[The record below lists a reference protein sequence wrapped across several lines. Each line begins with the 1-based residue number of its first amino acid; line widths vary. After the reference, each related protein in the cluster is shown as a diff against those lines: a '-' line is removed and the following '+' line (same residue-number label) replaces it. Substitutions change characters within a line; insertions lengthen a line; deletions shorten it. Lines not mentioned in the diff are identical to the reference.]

1 MIDTQPLWITSLM
14 LPSVLYTI
22 PLHHQ
27 IVMINWKAKEGK
39 MKELAAALENE
50 ATLHPPSP
58 VPQ

>member
-1 MIDTQPLWITSLM
+1 MIDTQTLWIISLM

-22 PLHHQ
+22 PLQ
-27 IVMINWKAKEGK
+27 TKDSDDQLEGK

-50 ATLHPPSP
+50 ATLQPPSP

>member
-1 MIDTQPLWITSLM
+1 MIDIQPLWIISLM

-22 PLHHQ
+22 PLQ
-27 IVMINWKAKEGK
+27 TKDSDDQLEGK

-50 ATLHPPSP
+50 ATLQPPSP

>member
-1 MIDTQPLWITSLM
+1 MIDTQPLWIISLM

-22 PLHHQ
+22 PLQ
-27 IVMINWKAKEGK
+27 TKDSDDQLEGK

-50 ATLHPPSP
+50 ATLQPPSP